1 MTTYNWT
8 ALIDGQNIVF
18 DPLVDV
24 LNFNDAGIQAAA
36 VTVVLGGTTSL
47 TLSYPGKT
55 VTLLMNPLSATQTNI
70 VFADGSKLLIGDD
83 ATGTANDDAANTLT
97 GGAGDDR
104 LVGLGGNDTLDG
116 GGGNDIAS
124 YSASS
129 AGYSFSLVG
138 GNFVI
143 TDTNTGNGDEG
154 ADTLIGVENASFTD
168 GTISL
173 VSSGENRVNTTTAG
187 SQGDQAIAVLADG
200 GFVVTWLSDGQDGD
214 GSGVYARRFNASG
227 VAIGGEFQVNTATA
241 NDQFAP
247 AIAALSD
254 GGFVV
259 TWSSLNQDGSDSGVY
274 AQRYDADGAAQDG
287 EFRVNTTTAGFQGF
301 PAIAALSGGGFVV
314 TWHAEDGSGFGVYA
328 QRYNASGTALDG
340 EFRVNTAT
348 ASSQHTS
355 SVAALSGG
363 GFVVTWESEVQ
374 DGGGYGVYAQR
385 YDASGA
391 AVGSEFRVNTTTAS
405 DQLASAITAL
415 ADGGFAVTWMS
426 NLQDGDG
433 AGIYARR
440 YDASGVAIGGEFQ
453 INTATA
459 NDQVSPAIT
468 ALSDGGFVVTW
479 GSLNQDGDGYGVYAQ
494 RYDASGT
501 AAGSEFQVN
510 TTTVGNQGVSSVAAL
525 ADGGFVVT
533 WSGNGV
539 GDDVGTY
546 AQRYDAAGNPV
557 SAQLTGDGGN
567 NVITWSGAGNV
578 VLDGGSGSDSLTGG
592 TGNDY
597 LVGRTGFDSL
607 AGGQGDDA
615 YVNDGQDIITEGASA
630 GTDLVRSDFSYT
642 LGANL
647 ENLTLTGTGAI
658 NGTGNTLN
666 NHLTGNSAANVLE
679 GGAGNDT
686 LNGLGGF
693 DIATYSNAT
702 SGVTVSLATTG
713 AQNTVGAG
721 TDTLANI
728 EALTG
733 SALADTLTGN
743 ASNNV
748 FTGLAGND
756 TLNGGGGTDIAAYGG
771 GSSGYNFRLTSGN
784 IVVTDIDA
792 SNGNDGIDRLISVE
806 SASFTDGTIGIDLF
820 GELRVNSFTSG
831 DQSFPAVAALTGGGF
846 VVAWQSDG
854 QD

>member
-143 TDTNTGNGDEG
+143 ADTNTGNGDEG

-187 SQGDQAIAVLADG
+187 
-200 GFVVTWLSDGQDGD
+200 
-214 GSGVYARRFNASG
+214 
-227 VAIGGEFQVNTATA
+227 
-241 NDQFAP
+241 
-247 AIAALSD
+247 
-254 GGFVV
+254 
-259 TWSSLNQDGSDSGVY
+259 
-274 AQRYDADGAAQDG
+274 
-287 EFRVNTTTAGFQGF
+287 FQGF
-301 PAIAALSGGGFVV
+301 HAIAALSGGGFVV

-468 ALSDGGFVVTW
+468 ALSAGGF
-479 GSLNQDGDGYGVYAQ
+479 
-494 RYDASGT
+494 
-501 AAGSEFQVN
+501 
-510 TTTVGNQGVSSVAAL
+510 
-525 ADGGFVVT
+525 
-533 WSGNGV
+533 
-539 GDDVGTY
+539 
-546 AQRYDAAGNPV
+546 
-557 SAQLTGDGGN
+557 
-567 NVITWSGAGNV
+567 
-578 VLDGGSGSDSLTGG
+578 
-592 TGNDY
+592 
-597 LVGRTGFDSL
+597 
-607 AGGQGDDA
+607 
-615 YVNDGQDIITEGASA
+615 
-630 GTDLVRSDFSYT
+630 
-642 LGANL
+642 
-647 ENLTLTGTGAI
+647 
-658 NGTGNTLN
+658 
-666 NHLTGNSAANVLE
+666 
-679 GGAGNDT
+679 
-686 LNGLGGF
+686 
-693 DIATYSNAT
+693 
-702 SGVTVSLATTG
+702 
-713 AQNTVGAG
+713 
-721 TDTLANI
+721 
-728 EALTG
+728 
-733 SALADTLTGN
+733 
-743 ASNNV
+743 
-748 FTGLAGND
+748 
-756 TLNGGGGTDIAAYGG
+756 
-771 GSSGYNFRLTSGN
+771 
-784 IVVTDIDA
+784 
-792 SNGNDGIDRLISVE
+792 
-806 SASFTDGTIGIDLF
+806 
-820 GELRVNSFTSG
+820 
-831 DQSFPAVAALTGGGF
+831 AVPRGPPH
-846 VVAWQSDG
+846 
-854 QD
+854 